1 MLMKPDTRSSARDRE
16 RERVVETG
24 ERETGREGEG
34 ERERRG
40 GRGKN
45 PEEEGERETLG
56 HTAHAHR
63 DIDSIKGYP
72 ATAHAVSYWVTG
84 ILNTQ

>member
-1 MLMKPDTRSSARDRE
+1 MLTKPDTRSSERE
-16 RERVVETG
+16 RERVSG
-24 ERETGREGEG
+24 RDGREGDRKEGEG

-72 ATAHAVSYWVTG
+72 ATAHALSYWVTG